1 MERLSAGGVHTAIMR
16 IVASKKTVVLFL
28 GSFLLMVTALGCKTH
43 RPPAAASGATVPSV
57 VQATGADEQEDD
69 NPANDRV
76 LGMWNAV
83 GAEEDFEEQR
93 TCKLWPVE
101 ASDKRAVKVLRFF
114 NDSMVSNGCCAAS
127 EWLRIEPRFYTV
139 RRGDDV
145 SGFDELFYLDERSET
160 LYLVA
165 RCEQKESEAAFKQA
179 IAAFRAKGEMG
190 TNDFPARYKR
200 TNEIKRF

>member
-83 GAEEDFEEQR
+83 GAEEDF
-93 TCKLWPVE
+93 
-101 ASDKRAVKVLRFF
+101 
-114 NDSMVSNGCCAAS
+114 
-127 EWLRIEPRFYTV
+127 
-139 RRGDDV
+139 
-145 SGFDELFYLDERSET
+145 
-160 LYLVA
+160 
-165 RCEQKESEAAFKQA
+165 
-179 IAAFRAKGEMG
+179 
-190 TNDFPARYKR
+190 
-200 TNEIKRF
+200 